1 MTVQGNGLAAADYAV
16 VVSFFAVMVAVGVF
30 FGRRQKSTAQFFGGG
45 KQVPWWLSGISF
57 YMCSFSA
64 LAFVMYSALAY
75 KYGWLPVTI
84 SWLSVPAVL
93 LGCTLFAARW
103 RRAAETSP
111 LEYIERRYGN
121 GMRQG
126 LMWLGLPVRI
136 LDDSFKLLAIGTV
149 VGAGLGFPLKSAIIV
164 SGLIILSY
172 TFMGGLW
179 AALVADFIQFFV
191 LLLPVLVLPVLCF
204 AKVGGVGAFIDQ
216 APPGFFAW
224 TAEKYTWTYMLLFF
238 LILFS
243 NLSTSWSMVQRYYST
258 RSEKDARKVGYFVS
272 VLLFIGPPIFYLPAM
287 ASRLFL
293 PELANGQM
301 NEVYA
306 LICKSVLPVGFM
318 GLVIAA
324 MFSATMSTLA
334 GDYNAVASVL
344 TNDFYK
350 RMIAPDASPQ
360 KQMAVARLATGL
372 VGAAVIGITF
382 LMQSAQG
389 ANDLFD
395 VTNKMFGIFLPPV
408 AIPMMLGLVTR
419 RISRR
424 GGVMGLLGGLAVGL
438 AVFAAGSHWPGL
450 RTMGTI
456 FLSTSSATIAG
467 LLCGT
472 LLFPDD
478 RAHDEALTRFFA
490 KVDTPGPV
498 LEGPPARITFWP
510 LVAGGLAA
518 IASVLIVAC
527 LATRPY
533 AEVRLSVWGGVAM
546 LSVAAVF
553 AWLGMRQRREGEG
566 A

>member
-1 MTVQGNGLAAADYAV
+1 MIAQSRGLAAADFAV
-16 VVSFFAVMVAVGVF
+16 VVSFFVVMIAVGVF
-30 FGRRQKSTAQFFGGG
+30 FGRKQKSVSQFFGGG

-111 LEYIERRYGN
+111 LEYIETRYGN

-126 LMWLGLPVRI
+126 LMWLGLPMRI

-149 VGAGLGFPLKSAIIV
+149 VGAGMGFPLQGAIIG

-191 LLLPVLVLPVLCF
+191 LLLPIVFLPFLCF
-204 AKVGGVGAFIDQ
+204 AKVGGVGAFLDKV
-216 APPGFFAW
+216 PPGFFMW
-224 TAEKYTWTYMLLFF
+224 TADKYTWMYMLVFF

-243 NLSTSWSMVQRYYST
+243 NLTTSWSMVQRYYST
-258 RSEKDARKVGYFVS
+258 RSEKDARKVGYLVC
-272 VLLFIGPPIFYLPAM
+272 VLLTIGPPIFYLPAM
-287 ASRLFL
+287 AARVLM
-293 PELANGQM
+293 PDIPADRM

-306 LICKSVLPVGFM
+306 LICKNVLPVGFM

-334 GDYNAVASVL
+334 GDYNAAASVV

-350 RMIAPDASPQ
+350 RMIAPDASPK
-360 KQMAVARLATGL
+360 KQMIVARLATIL
-372 VGAAVIGITF
+372 VGTLVIGITF
-382 LMQSAQG
+382 IMQNAQG

-395 VTNKMFGIFLPPV
+395 VTNKMFGIFLPPI

-424 GGVMGLLGGLAVGL
+424 GGVWGLLGGMAVGL
-438 AVFAAGSHWPGL
+438 VVFVLGSRWPVLREMGPIFYATTAA
-450 RTMGTI
+450 T
-456 FLSTSSATIAG
+456 FAG
-467 LLCGT
+467 LLIGT
-472 LLFPDD
+472 LLYPDD
-478 RAHDEALTRFFA
+478 REHDEALTRFFE
-490 KVDTPGPV
+490 KVSTPSPV
-498 LEGPPARITFWP
+498 LEGPPAKITFWP
-510 LVAGGLAA
+510 LVAGGLVF
-518 IASVLIVAC
+518 IACVLIVAC
-527 LATRPY
+527 VVTRPF
-533 AEVRLSVWGGVAM
+533 AEIRVSILGGVLM
-546 LSVAAVF
+546 LAIAGF
-553 AWLGMRQRREGEG
+553 FLWLSKRQGTGEH
-566 A
+566 

>member
-1 MTVQGNGLAAADYAV
+1 MTTEGGGLAFADYAV
-16 VVSFFAVMVAVGVF
+16 VASFFAVMIAVGVF
-30 FGRRQKSTAQFFGGG
+30 FGRNQKSTAQFFGGG

-126 LMWLGLPVRI
+126 LMWLGLPMRI
-136 LDDSFKLLAIGTV
+136 LDDAFKLLAIGTV
-149 VGAGLGFPLKSAIIV
+149 VGAGMGFPLHGAIIG

-191 LLLPVLVLPVLCF
+191 LLLPILVLPFLCF
-204 AKVGGVGAFIDQ
+204 AKVGGVASFLEQ

-224 TAEKYTWTYMLLFF
+224 TADKYTWTYMLLFF

-258 RSEKDARKVGYFVS
+258 RSEKDARKVGYLVC
-272 VLLFIGPPIFYLPAM
+272 VLLMIGPPIFYLPAM
-287 ASRLFL
+287 TARLFL
-293 PELANGQM
+293 PALANGQM
-301 NEVYA
+301 NQVYA

-334 GDYNAVASVL
+334 GDYNAAASVL

-350 RMIAPDASPQ
+350 RMVAPNASPRQ
-360 KQMAVARLATGL
+360 QMVVARLATVL
-372 VGAAVIGITF
+372 VGSLVIGLTF
-382 LMQSAQG
+382 VMQSAQG

-395 VTNKMFGIFLPPV
+395 VTNKMFGVFLPPV

-424 GGVMGLLGGLAVGL
+424 GGVLGLLGGVIVGVV
-438 AVFAAGSHWPGL
+438 VFVAGSRWPGL
-450 RTMGTI
+450 REMGTI
-456 FLSTSSATIAG
+456 FLFTSSATVAG
-467 LLCGT
+467 LLGGT
-472 LLFPDD
+472 WLFPDD
-478 RAHDEALTRFFA
+478 RVHDATLTAFFE
-490 KVDTPGPV
+490 KVGKPGPV
-498 LEGPPARITFWP
+498 LEGPPATITFWP
-510 LVAGGLAA
+510 LVAGGLAF
-518 IASVLIVAC
+518 IAAVLIVSC
-527 LATRPY
+527 VATRPL
-533 AEVRLSVWGGVAM
+533 AEVRVSILGGVAM
-546 LSVAAVF
+546 LAAAGVF
-553 AWLGMRQRREGEG
+553 LWLSKRKGPRG
-566 A
+566 